1 MTNIGRALVVGLSV
15 AGPPLAAQTL
25 PPRSGDYLFVTNALD
40 ARALWVNPAGLNL
53 VPQASV
59 LAEFTLRRTQSDI
72 RLEQY
77 TVGVHS
83 RGLSL
88 GYQRNRPL
96 GASAVGVLRAGLAI
110 PLRYGAIGFSGA
122 RYSQDSTS
130 SKEAD
135 FGMVFLPANSI
146 QLGAVVRHIGRPTVE
161 GVELPITAVA
171 GFQWSAARVQFS
183 SEVVATEE
191 RSALGTPT
199 SGYDFTYRVGTRI
212 VLSTGFPLITVA
224 AANLGST
231 GRIRGFSVGLAVG
244 LARQVTSVASAF
256 TRDNNPV
263 FEQFSATFVATNSLL
278 SR

>member
-1 MTNIGRALVVGLSV
+1 MTNIGRAFVIALSV
-15 AGPPLAAQTL
+15 VGPPLAAQTL
-25 PPRSGDYLFVTNALD
+25 PPRSADYLFVTNAMD
-40 ARALWVNPAGLNL
+40 ARALWVNPAGLNIT
-53 VPQASV
+53 PKASV
-59 LAEFTLRRTQSDI
+59 LAEFMLRRTQSNV

-88 GYQRNRPL
+88 GYQRNRLP

-110 PLRYGAIGFSGA
+110 PLRRGAIGLSGA

-130 SKEAD
+130 SREAEV
-135 FGMVFLPANSI
+135 GVLFLPATSV
-146 QLGAVVRHIGRPTVE
+146 QLGAVVRHIGRPTVD

-171 GFQWSAARVQFS
+171 GLQWSAARVQFS
-183 SEVVATEE
+183 SEVLATEKRAPGE
-191 RSALGTPT
+191 
-199 SGYDFTYRVGTRI
+199 SGYKFGYRVGTRI
-212 VLSTGFPLITVA
+212 VLSTGFPLMTVA

-244 LARQVTSVASAF
+244 LARQVTSVASAV
-256 TRDNNPV
+256 TRDNQPV

-278 SR
+278 AR